1 MKKILSLPS
10 SIRSYVSQISLLSL
24 YPLLLAIYPIVFLYS
39 HNISELTLNV
49 IYVPI
54 LVAILITSL
63 VMLVANLLV
72 KNWHKTALIVALSL
86 LVFYFYQPLVLQL
99 PETLATIGEISL
111 TRGKVFLPLI
121 ALAYL
126 VVVTLVVKTSW
137 QGLAKTAQPL
147 NLLFAVLIG
156 FSLFQ
161 IGQIE
166 ITRATNSFDA
176 EDAARSSAIDAG
188 DMSKPDIYYFVFDR
202 YAGQKT
208 LNDYYEFDNSPFLNE
223 LTSKGFYVAENSHTN
238 YPSTELSIASSLSMD
253 YHESRAEKGQ
263 NMDFTTDIYPKIWNS
278 QAISYFKDLGYK
290 YYQVSSRYMPT
301 SYSNIADEQFIPKS
315 KSKLNLDEFTVQLL
329 QSTVINVFG
338 NELLDQVVNLDYYDA
353 FLNAHNYQRTIVP
366 RIIEKDGPKVVF
378 THVLLPHD
386 PHVVNKDCESIS
398 SHDSTGYNKVL
409 KQ

>member
-126 VVVTLVVKTSW
+126 VV
-137 QGLAKTAQPL
+137 
-147 NLLFAVLIG
+147 
-156 FSLFQ
+156 
-161 IGQIE
+161 
-166 ITRATNSFDA
+166 
-176 EDAARSSAIDAG
+176 
-188 DMSKPDIYYFVFDR
+188 
-202 YAGQKT
+202 
-208 LNDYYEFDNSPFLNE
+208 
-223 LTSKGFYVAENSHTN
+223 
-238 YPSTELSIASSLSMD
+238 
-253 YHESRAEKGQ
+253 
-263 NMDFTTDIYPKIWNS
+263 
-278 QAISYFKDLGYK
+278 
-290 YYQVSSRYMPT
+290 
-301 SYSNIADEQFIPKS
+301 
-315 KSKLNLDEFTVQLL
+315 
-329 QSTVINVFG
+329 QS
-338 NELLDQVVNLDYYDA
+338 
-353 FLNAHNYQRTIVP
+353 
-366 RIIEKDGPKVVF
+366 
-378 THVLLPHD
+378 
-386 PHVVNKDCESIS
+386 
-398 SHDSTGYNKVL
+398 
-409 KQ
+409 